1 MIRRLA
7 YIVLLL
13 MFTARVSFAHTIPYS
28 HLFYFQ
34 QRKADADTSSA
45 RKKQQEDEKNTKVKE
60 IAKAKRLAKPEKVD
74 DKGPSKPKPA
84 RERRPEGMERPTE
97 IPRRNGP

>member
-1 MIRRLA
+1 MIRRIT

-13 MFTARVSFAHTIPYS
+13 IFAAHVSNAHAFTYKQLA
-28 HLFYFQ
+28 LFQ
-34 QRKADADTSSA
+34 QRKADADTSA
-45 RKKQQEDEKNTKVKE
+45 KKKQQEEDKNNKVKE

-74 DKGPSKPKPA
+74 DKAAAKPKPA
-84 RERRPEGMERPTE
+84 RERRPEGMERPPE